1 MALLRVVEHV
11 HELRVALHVYQ
22 LGTAAQ
28 ILYVVLLPTIE
39 QFINFHKLFIKGLI
53 SDAVDELEV
62 LNDRLPKERRI
73 ATLLLV
79 CVRLAGHYEAHVHL
93 ARDELGDF
101 REELREDCGAVD
113 VPREREHIKPIFIF
127 VALCLEIFVSVYMHH
142 TVLGINVGNVQV
154 L

>member
-1 MALLRVVEHV
+1 M
-11 HELRVALHVYQ
+11 
-22 LGTAAQ
+22 
-28 ILYVVLLPTIE
+28 
-39 QFINFHKLFIKGLI
+39 
-53 SDAVDELEV
+53 DELEV

-79 CVRLAGHYEAHVHL
+79 RVRLAGHYEAHVHL

-101 REELREDCGAVD
+101 REELREDSGAVD

-127 VALCLEIFVSVYMHH
+127 DALCLEIFVSVYMHH